1 VRVICVVTILL
12 MGMSHASPEELP
24 VRVFGEGTI
33 TCGQWLHYR
42 TTTGITGAEA
52 EAWARGFL
60 SGMNAGDP
68 LMHSVGHGVQPE
80 GNNVWIDNYCRQHPL
95 EMLYDAALA
104 LRAALWNAGRR

>member
-1 VRVICVVTILL
+1 MITDKL
-12 MGMSHASPEELP
+12 ASYGAAKREIMPD
-24 VRVFGEGTI
+24 
-33 TCGQWLHYR
+33 R

-52 EAWARGFL
+52 EAWVRGFL

-68 LMHSVGHGVQPE
+68 LTHSVGHGVQPE

>member
-42 TTTGITGAEA
+42 TTTGIAGAEA
-52 EAWARGFL
+52 EAWVRGFL
-60 SGMNAGDP
+60 S
-68 LMHSVGHGVQPE
+68 
-80 GNNVWIDNYCRQHPL
+80 RQHPL